1 MKFGVFYEH
10 QLPRPWQEGDEQR
23 LFQDALSQVELADRL
38 GFDYAWEVEHHFLE
52 EYSHSSAPEVFLAA
66 CSQRTKRI
74 RLGHGIVLMPPGYS
88 HPAEDRLAHRH
99 ARPRQQRPR
108 GLRHRRIRVAPRARG
123 LRHRPGR
130 EEGDVARD
138 HRAGLQHARDG
149 PVPRLP
155 GQVLLDALP
164 QPGAEADPEAAPA
177 ALGRVLEP
185 QHHPRGRAARH
196 RRAHLRVH
204 RPERGAPVGARLLR
218 DLQARVRADRP
229 RREPEHRDRG
239 RVLGAR
245 RAGRGRAP
253 RRATASSSSASRSDT
268 TTCTASSA
276 RAAPTSGATSRS
288 SRTCSPAPR
297 AARSARRRRC
307 ARISSR

>member
-10 QLPRPWQEGDEQR
+10 QLPRPWQRRRRAAPVPGRARPGRARRPAR
-23 LFQDALSQVELADRL
+23 LRLRL
-38 GFDYAWEVEHHFLE
+38 GGR
-52 EYSHSSAPEVFLAA
+52 APLPRGVLALVRARGLPRRLLAA
-66 CSQRTKRI
+66 HEAHPSRARHRADAAGLQ
-74 RLGHGIVLMPPGYS
+74 PPG
-88 HPAEDRLAHRH
+88 EDRVAHRH
-99 ARPRQQRPR
+99 ARPRLERPR
-108 GLRHRRIRVAPRARG
+108 RLRHGRVGLAPRARG
-123 LRHRPGR
+123 LRHRPGG

-155 GQVLLDALP
+155 GQVLLDAVP
-164 QPGAEADPEAAPA
+164 QRRAEAGAEAAPA
-177 ALGRVLEP
+177 ALGRLLEP
-185 QHHPRGRAARH
+185 RHDPRGRAARH
-196 RRAHLRVH
+196 RRAHLRLH

-239 RVLGAR
+239 GLLGAP

-253 RRATASSSSASRSDT
+253 RRGRLQVLRLRARTPLHVR
-268 TTCTASSA
+268 
-276 RAAPTSGATSRS
+276 RAAPGPHRHLGATSRS

-297 AARSARRRRC
+297 AARSARRPPC
-307 ARISSR
+307 APTSSR